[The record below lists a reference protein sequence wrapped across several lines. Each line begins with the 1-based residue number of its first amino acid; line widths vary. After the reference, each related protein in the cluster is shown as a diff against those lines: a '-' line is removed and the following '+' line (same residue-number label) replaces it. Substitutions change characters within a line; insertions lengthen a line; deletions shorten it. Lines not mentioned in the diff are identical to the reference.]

1 MGRRVTS
8 MAIRIRPPAIPTMPE
23 IIAVQ
28 STLVRII
35 RVFIVALTLT
45 YDINGRI
52 RRSTENKDIAYQR
65 IL

>member
-1 MGRRVTS
+1 
-8 MAIRIRPPAIPTMPE
+8 MPD

-28 STLVRII
+28 RTLVRII
-35 RVFIVALTLT
+35 RIFIVVLTLT

>member
-1 MGRRVTS
+1 
-8 MAIRIRPPAIPTMPE
+8 MPE

>member
-1 MGRRVTS
+1 
-8 MAIRIRPPAIPTMPE
+8 MPE

-45 YDINGRI
+45 YEINGRI
-52 RRSTENKDIAYQR
+52 RGSTENKDIAYQR